1 MVYGK
6 SRNISF
12 VHQSAIIVLVLSTI
26 TVSNLD
32 PDNAR
37 SREKFL
43 PKVYLSPLI
52 LDYELIAFKK
62 ITT

>member
-12 VHQSAIIVLVLSTI
+12 VHQSAIIVLLSTI
-26 TVSNLD
+26 TVSYLD

>member
-12 VHQSAIIVLVLSTI
+12 VHQSAIIVLVSTI